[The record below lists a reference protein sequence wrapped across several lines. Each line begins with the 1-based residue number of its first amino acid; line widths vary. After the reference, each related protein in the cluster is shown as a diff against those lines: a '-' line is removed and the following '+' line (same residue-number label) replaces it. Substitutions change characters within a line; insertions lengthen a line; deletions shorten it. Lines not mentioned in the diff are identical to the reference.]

1 MSSTAAPSSGRHDA
15 FIRDRIPA
23 WVTAIG
29 ATQMNQLQQALVG
42 EQFASDGPLPWFTSA
57 SGGRRDALASAQAS
71 RQRCRVNLSQ
81 ALAGFQSVIAFAE
94 PILVEALRMR
104 LGATLDVGT
113 TDFVSIQ
120 TREHLL
126 GLNNDHV
133 PQAEPLI
140 MAALG
145 NFSADPGFH
154 PRTAL
159 APSGSVKKTG
169 PFPLGPF
176 TSRFEYRIENP
187 LPIDP
192 GRFATLVRQ
201 LDLGRLYQAHLS
213 EVFEGKATRT
223 AVASA
228 VAEARRAQL
237 RVLAHVARMKGH
249 IDEQGFKVID
259 GLLQGRAERWGAG
272 TVQCSRLNLLG
283 SALHDVVVIGPA
295 RGAAQVTAP
304 MPCLV
309 WMPAD
314 PQAPLKQYAS
324 SAEFVQTLAA
334 NLLAPNYAR
343 GFLARIAS
351 SERAEFQARLERRL
365 WRSEDGDNGRKIAV
379 VSARPNL
386 DIVEFPVRGELFA
399 HLHDRHVAWL
409 KAEAQWLAVPTERI
423 DADQRQVRWSGWL
436 EEGVSLL
443 NLAALF
449 IPALG
454 EVLVPVIAQQMVSEV
469 YHGIEA
475 WEDGRTHEAFG
486 HFKGIVGNLALAA
499 LAHGVAGD
507 FATTYRSDS
516 IVDEMEPVR
525 LPDGRQRLLH
535 PDLDGYR
542 AADLP
547 LDVLADGNGVYR
559 HLGKT
564 FIKLDGDCHEV
575 QLDAEQ
581 AEGHLLH
588 PTSSRAY
595 RPRVRHNGAGAW
607 QHDLEQ
613 PLQWQGAGL
622 MRRFGPMTERVSDRD
637 LLALAEIH
645 GVPLGRLRRL
655 HVNQEPMPAA
665 LHEGVIRYRARQD
678 VAARQPAPDTQG
690 AFDEAD
696 ERLLASLIE
705 RQQPAASREAQV
717 LCRDFPSLPVR
728 IANEIGASV
737 SDTER
742 TRMLDAQRLPLR
754 VAEQARVRLAQWRS
768 SQARTALILDT
779 VGSADRDTLVLG
791 LLASLPGWTG
801 RVRIELR
808 NGGRAAD
815 VTAAAGAQVGTELKY
830 IIARDGR
837 YRAYAQHDQELGGWM
852 DLYSAICR
860 ALPDTERDALD
871 LNTSAGETLRQR
883 LSARVQADSTL
894 ASRALK
900 QRQVQPWFKSPER
913 HPEGIGYALS
923 GRGQPSWWQ
932 NRRLRNLYPGVSS
945 TSLQL
950 LRGALVRP
958 GESFEIALQRL
969 EQEYQVLHRELKAWR
984 RRAPMDLRRHT
995 AVRNIMTAWRRETTT
1010 LDLSG
1015 QRVGE
1020 LPLIVADFSH
1030 VRHLRMSA
1038 MGLQDD
1044 PSFFLSVFPELLSLD
1059 LAGNRLTAI
1068 PAQVRSLP
1076 RLMTLDLDDNLL
1088 SPTPTVFDALVS
1100 HPTQAALRYLSL
1112 RRSFATRVVGG
1123 ETLDNPLPA
1132 AALQTLAR
1140 IPYLRELNLSSNAL
1154 TLDDGACAALGQLQA
1169 LDTLRLQRNH
1179 IRLTEA
1185 GRTALAGLSRLQTLD
1200 LNANPLNLPPVLDQM
1215 LSLRNLGLSDTG
1227 IDTWP
1232 PGLTQI
1238 FNRVPQ
1244 VIRIANL
1251 SGNEIVRVPV
1261 LAHSAMA
1268 QINLN
1273 LLNHGRPV
1281 LDLDNNPLSDL
1292 SYQRLQRAG
1301 LFPRRRWTGGALGP
1315 GQAVLN
1321 QRWLQ
1326 GCDAGL
1332 KARIAADRGS
1342 EGAAAFY
1349 RVMDQVGRTAGYAS
1363 HPAAYK
1369 RRMWAIMQALVPP
1382 VEGAEGDGL
1391 GVVDLRQ
1398 QLFDQATLIENT
1410 CGDGISVAIDDFE
1423 TRVLAWQAASTAID
1437 GGEAMLK
1444 PLLSLSRQLYKT
1456 ALVDEHAVHITQAR
1470 LARREALLAGD
1481 PAPALVPFDSIGEL
1495 ELRATVPDEVEFR
1508 LRLRR
1513 LLQQR
1518 LGLRPQPEMLYTE
1531 QIGAATV
1538 GHVARAVLARATD
1551 SGLIDW
1557 LVDQPFWQL
1566 YLHKVYSERVDA
1578 ISDFWAEVLNHF
1590 EEAQDAHSEF
1600 TGEVSRLPGLLQEL
1614 ARLAPKLDWQ
1624 DEQGSPLKVTLS
1636 EQATLD
1642 LYGVIQDARRRA
1654 LDALHR
1660 TLTQAVVV
1668 NSQAE

>member
-1 MSSTAAPSSGRHDA
+1 MSSTDSPFSGRHDA

-23 WVTAIG
+23 WVSAIG
-29 ATQMNQLQQALVG
+29 TPQMSQLQQALVS
-42 EQFASDGPLPWFTSA
+42 EQFAPDGPLPWFTGA
-57 SGGRRDALASAQAS
+57 SDERREALKAAQAL
-71 RQRCRVNLSQ
+71 RQRCRSTLSH
-81 ALAGFQSVIAFAE
+81 ALTGFQSVFAFAE
-94 PILVEALRMR
+94 PILAEALRMR
-104 LGATLDVGT
+104 LGASLDIRA
-113 TDFVSIQ
+113 TDFVRIQ

-145 NFSADPGFH
+145 NFSADPAFH

-213 EVFEGKATRT
+213 EVFESKASRA
-223 AVASA
+223 AVAGA
-228 VAEARRAQL
+228 VDAARRAHL
-237 RVLAHVARMKGH
+237 RVLAHVARMKQH
-249 IDEQGFKVID
+249 IDEQGFKVIE

-272 TVQCSRLNLLG
+272 TVQCARLTLLG

-295 RGAAQVTAP
+295 RGSAHATAP

-314 PQAPLKQYAS
+314 PQAPLKQYVS
-324 SAEFVQTLAA
+324 TTEFVQALAA
-334 NLLAPNYAR
+334 NLLKPDYAR
-343 GFLARIAS
+343 GFLTRVAS
-351 SERAEFQARLERRL
+351 GERAAFQARLERRL

-379 VSARPNL
+379 VNTRPNM
-386 DIVEFPVRGELFA
+386 DIAELPVEGELFA

-409 KAEAQWLAVPTERI
+409 KAEAAWLAVPTERI
-423 DADQRQVRWSGWL
+423 DADQRQARWSGWL
-436 EEGVSLL
+436 GEGVSLL

-454 EVLVPVIAQQMVSEV
+454 EVMVPVIAQQMISEV

-486 HFKGIVGNLALAA
+486 HFKGIVGNLAMAA
-499 LAHGVAGD
+499 LAHGVASD
-507 FATTYRSDS
+507 FGTTYRGDS
-516 IVDEMEPVR
+516 VVDEMEQVR
-525 LPDGRQRLLH
+525 LPDGRPRLLH

-547 LDVLADGNGVYR
+547 LDAHADDSGVYR
-559 HLGKT
+559 HQGKT
-564 FIKLDGDCHEV
+564 FIRLDGDFHEV
-575 QLDAEQ
+575 QLSPGQ

-588 PTSSRAY
+588 PWSSSAY
-595 RPRVRHNGAGAW
+595 RPTVRHNGAGAW
-607 QHDLEQ
+607 QHELEQ
-613 PLQWQGAGL
+613 PLQWQGARL
-622 MRRFGPMTERVSDRD
+622 MRRFGTLTERVSDRD

-645 GVPLGRLRRL
+645 GVSRDHLRRL
-655 HVNQEPMPAA
+655 HVTREPLPAA

-678 VAARQPAPDTQG
+678 VAVRQPVHG
-690 AFDEAD
+690 ALGAGHESD

-705 RQQPAASREAQV
+705 RQQPVASREAQV
-717 LCRDFPSLPVR
+717 VCRDFPALPVR

-737 SDTER
+737 SDVER
-742 TRMLDAQRLPLR
+742 TRLLDAQRLPLR
-754 VAEQARVRLAQWRS
+754 VAEQARARLAQWRS
-768 SQARTALILDT
+768 SQACTALILDT
-779 VGSADRDTLVLG
+779 GGPADRDTLVLG
-791 LLASLPGWTG
+791 LLPTLPGWTG

-808 NGGRAAD
+808 GGGQAGE
-815 VTAAAGAQVGTELKY
+815 VTAAAGAQTGTELKY
-830 IIARDGR
+830 IVARDGR
-837 YRAYAQHDQELGGWM
+837 YRAYDQRDQELGGWM
-852 DLYSAICR
+852 DLYSALCR
-860 ALPDTERDALD
+860 ALPDTERAALD
-871 LNTSAGETLRQR
+871 LNTSAGQALRQR
-883 LSARVQADSTL
+883 MSRWVQADRSR

-913 HPEGIGYALS
+913 HATGIGYALS
-923 GRGQPSWWQ
+923 GRGQPGWWQ
-932 NRRLRNLYPGVSS
+932 TRRLRNLYPGLSP

-950 LRGALVRP
+950 LRDSMVRP
-958 GESFEIALQRL
+958 GESFEIPLRRL
-969 EQEYQVLHRELKAWR
+969 EQEFQVLHRELKAWR
-984 RRAPMDLRRHT
+984 RRAPADLRRHD
-995 AVRNIMTAWRRETTT
+995 AMRNIMTAWRRETTT

-1044 PSFFLSVFPELLSLD
+1044 PSFFLSVFPDLLSLD
-1059 LAGNRLTAI
+1059 LTGNRLTAI
-1068 PAQVRSLP
+1068 PTQVRSLP
-1076 RLMTLDLDDNLL
+1076 RLITLDMEDNFL
-1088 SPTPTVFDALVS
+1088 SPTPAVFDALIS
-1100 HPTQAALRYLSL
+1100 HPTQTALRYLSL
-1112 RRSFATRVVGG
+1112 RHSFVTRAIEG
-1123 ETLDNPLPA
+1123 ETVDNPFPA
-1132 AALQTLAR
+1132 EALQTLAR
-1140 IPYLRELNLSSNAL
+1140 IPHLRELNLASNAL
-1154 TLDDGACAALGQLQA
+1154 TLDDAACVALGQLQE
-1169 LDTLRLQRNH
+1169 LDTLRLQRNR
-1179 IRLTEA
+1179 IRLSEA
-1185 GRTALAGLSRLQTLD
+1185 GRTALAGLTRLQTLD
-1200 LNANPLNLPPVLDQM
+1200 LNGNPLGLPPVLHRL
-1215 LSLRNLGLSDTG
+1215 LSLRNLGLSGTG

-1232 PGLTQI
+1232 PGLTQV

-1244 VIRIANL
+1244 VIRVANL

-1261 LAHSAMA
+1261 LEHSAMA
-1268 QINLN
+1268 QINLT
-1273 LLNHGRPV
+1273 LVNHGRSV
-1281 LDLDNNPLSDL
+1281 LNLDNNPLSDL

-1301 LFPRRRWTGGALGP
+1301 VFPRRRWMGGAVGP
-1315 GQAVLN
+1315 GQAVRD

-1349 RVMDQVGRTAGYAS
+1349 RVMDQVTRTAGYAS
-1363 HPAAYK
+1363 HPLAYK
-1369 RRMWAIMQALVPP
+1369 RRMWAIMQALVPT
-1382 VEGAEGDGL
+1382 VEAAEGDGL

-1423 TRVLAWQAASTAID
+1423 TRVLAWQAASTASD
-1437 GGEAMLK
+1437 GGESMLK
-1444 PLLSLSRQLYKT
+1444 PLLSLSRQLYKA
-1456 ALVDEHAVHITQAR
+1456 ALVDEYAVRITQAR
-1470 LARREALLAGD
+1470 LARRDALLAGD
-1481 PAPALVPFDSIGEL
+1481 PAPALLPFDSIGEP
-1495 ELRATVPDEVEFR
+1495 ELRAMVPDEVEVR
-1508 LRLRR
+1508 LRLRGM
-1513 LLQQR
+1513 LQQR
-1518 LGLRPQPEMLYTE
+1518 LGLRSQPEMLYTE
-1531 QIGAATV
+1531 QIGPATV
-1538 GHVARAVLARATD
+1538 EHVARTVLAQACD

-1566 YLHKVYSERVDA
+1566 YLHKVYPERVDVLA
-1578 ISDFWAEVLNHF
+1578 DSWAEVINHF
-1590 EEAQDAHSEF
+1590 EEALDTHSEF
-1600 TGEVSRLPGLLQEL
+1600 TSEVARLPKVLQTLESL
-1614 ARLAPKLDWQ
+1614 TPEVVWQ
-1624 DEQGSPLKVTLS
+1624 DEQGKPLKVKLS

-1642 LYGVIQDARRRA
+1642 LYGVIDDARRRA

-1660 TLTQAVVV
+1660 TLTHAVVV
-1668 NSQAE
+1668 GA